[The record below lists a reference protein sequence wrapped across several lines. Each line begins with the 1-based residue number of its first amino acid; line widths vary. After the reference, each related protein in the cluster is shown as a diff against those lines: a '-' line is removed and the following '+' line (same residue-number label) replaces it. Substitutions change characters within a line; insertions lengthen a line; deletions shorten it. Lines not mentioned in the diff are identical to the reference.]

1 MSAAILY
8 SAMIAVH
15 SIAIKKN
22 RGDGEAGKALR
33 IQCRDVFAN
42 IVYSP
47 TPQTSRYII
56 LAPLVF
62 TAAFIFVHSVTFYI
76 NTYDHEKQ
84 FVVSAMSLLFML
96 PALCFTVLKIGKR
109 PLNPRVAIIKVVT
122 LFLIYLSIQI
132 AFFVSNEK
140 QPCMITSGMFW
151 LIVII
156 AMVTTYILERR
167 RPLPKLLGFSKPQG
181 SRVEMRSK
189 SNQVRSKSNQVVRRF
204 GS

>member
-1 MSAAILY
+1 MCLQISC
-8 SAMIAVH
+8 IAPPL
-15 SIAIKKN
+15 KN
-22 RGDGEAGKALR
+22 M
-33 IQCRDVFAN
+33 
-42 IVYSP
+42 
-47 TPQTSRYII
+47 SRYII

-109 PLNPRVAIIKVVT
+109 PLDPRVAIIKVVT

-140 QPCMITSGMFW
+140 QPCMITSGIFW

-181 SRVEMRSK
+181 SRAAVEMRSK
-189 SNQVRSKSNQVVRRF
+189 SNRF
-204 GS
+204 VGRFDELK

>member
-22 RGDGEAGKALR
+22 RRDWDMER

-47 TPQTSRYII
+47 NAPHTSRYII

-109 PLNPRVAIIKVVT
+109 PLDPRVAIIKVVT